1 MSPNKIQVRFAPSPT
16 GYLHIGGARTALYNY
31 LYARKHNGKMILRI
45 EDTDRNRFVE
55 DSTEKLIHDLKWLGI
70 TWDEGP
76 EVGGKNEPYVQSER
90 LQYYQKYATN
100 LLNND
105 KAYYCFCNKERLDKV
120 RSEHNGYDGHC
131 RTIDKTVAYNRVQNG
146 EKHTIRFKSPRT
158 GTTNVTDLIRHE
170 ISIQNEQL
178 DDFILIKTDGFPV
191 YHLAAMV
198 DDHLMNIT
206 HVIRGEEWLSSLPKH
221 ALIIRA
227 LEWNE
232 PTWCHLSV
240 LKQSGGKGK
249 ISKRQNSKTQ
259 ESDKHSIFIGDLRK
273 KGFHPEAIINWMAL
287 MGWSLDDKHEDFK
300 LSELEQVFSLKRVN
314 PSPATVNFEK
324 LDHFQGKYVR
334 SMSISDLNCH
344 ITPFLIKAGY
354 HDDDSQLN
362 QLIPLIRDRI
372 TTFKDS
378 VEWIGFCFK
387 NKIEIQPIDLI
398 SKKSTQK
405 ETLLIL
411 NNVQQTLTN
420 LTTFDH
426 ISIEN
431 SLRLLAKTLDIK
443 VGQLLNPV
451 RIAISGQKVSPP
463 LFETIE
469 ILGKNKII
477 DRIQYAIDRLNNM
490 NR

>member
-158 GTTNVTDLIRHE
+158 GITNVTDLIRHE

-287 MGWSLDDKHEDFK
+287 MG
-300 LSELEQVFSLKRVN
+300 
-314 PSPATVNFEK
+314 
-324 LDHFQGKYVR
+324 
-334 SMSISDLNCH
+334 
-344 ITPFLIKAGY
+344 
-354 HDDDSQLN
+354 
-362 QLIPLIRDRI
+362 
-372 TTFKDS
+372 
-378 VEWIGFCFK
+378 
-387 NKIEIQPIDLI
+387 
-398 SKKSTQK
+398 
-405 ETLLIL
+405 
-411 NNVQQTLTN
+411 
-420 LTTFDH
+420 
-426 ISIEN
+426 
-431 SLRLLAKTLDIK
+431 
-443 VGQLLNPV
+443 
-451 RIAISGQKVSPP
+451 
-463 LFETIE
+463 
-469 ILGKNKII
+469 
-477 DRIQYAIDRLNNM
+477 
-490 NR
+490 